1 MNIWKFAIGVGT
13 GPQHLAMPAGARLLS
28 VQLQEGLPQLWA
40 LCDPGAPQV
49 LRRIEAF
56 GTGDEVTA
64 ETGSTLAFVA
74 TVQMGPAVLH
84 YFDRG
89 ERAR

>member
-13 GPQHLAMPAGARLLS
+13 GPQHVPMPAGARLLS
-28 VQLQEGLPQLWA
+28 VQLQDGLPQLWA
-40 LCDPGAPQV
+40 LCDTGAPQV
-49 LRRIEAF
+49 LRWIEAF

-64 ETGSTLAFVA
+64 EAGSTLDFLA
-74 TVQMGPAVLH
+74 TLQVGPAVLH